1 MTSSFP
7 LSMSSDMV
15 RPGAGRGVQLVSGE
29 CGTPAVKGFE
39 ELWWQLVWR

>member
-15 RPGAGRGVQLVSGE
+15 RPGAGRGVQLVSVGCLYEKDLKKE
-29 CGTPAVKGFE
+29 CGDEFDGSD
-39 ELWWQLVWR
+39 

>member
-15 RPGAGRGVQLVSGE
+15 HPGAKRGAQPVSGE
-29 CGTPAVKGFE
+29 CGMPVLKGFA
-39 ELWWQLVWR
+39 ELWWQLV